1 MKLAAFTYR
10 CPNTGKNVHGWTAE
24 AIPEDP
30 AESTYVSTQCPACSR
45 VHLIDPATGSVLG
58 DDQHY
63 ARQPAELCGWLTP

>member
-10 CPNTGKNVHGWTAE
+10 CPNTGKNVQGWTAE

-30 AESTYVSTQCPACSR
+30 AEIYVSTQCPACSR
-45 VHLIDPATGSVLG
+45 VHLIDPATGRVLG
-58 DDQHY
+58 DGQHY